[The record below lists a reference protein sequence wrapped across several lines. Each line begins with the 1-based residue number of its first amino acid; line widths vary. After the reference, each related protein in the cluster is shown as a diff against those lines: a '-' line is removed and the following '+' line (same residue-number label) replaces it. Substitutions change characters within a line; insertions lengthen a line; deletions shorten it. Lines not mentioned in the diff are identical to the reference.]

1 MDKVDE
7 AKDKAMDAKDVFVEK
22 VGEEKHSDDKK
33 TKLRML

>member
-22 VGEEKHSDDKK
+22 LVKK
-33 TKLRML
+33 TFRWQRTKLKML